1 MSEHKMA
8 RVAVVGAGPAGLYAT
23 EALLHQSERRTSV
36 DLFDRLPTPYGLVR
50 HGVAPDHPTIKS
62 VVSTLDTILTNPGL
76 RFIGGVDIG
85 TAVTRDD
92 LLANYDAV
100 LYSTGAAADNELAI
114 SGEKLA
120 GSLSATELVSWY
132 NGHPDAVPVQ
142 LDAKAVAVIGAG
154 NVALDIA
161 RLLASPYERLAST
174 DIPPA
179 VLQVFATSPVRD
191 VHVIC
196 RRGPAD
202 VKFSS
207 KELREIGQID
217 GIDIDV
223 DLQALARAH
232 DDSSDR
238 RVTNNLALFRAWAER
253 GGPTGRSRRVHFRF
267 FERPVEIIGNGRVE
281 AIRLQRSDIHPVSV
295 VLPIQMVVRS
305 VGQRSVPIPGL
316 PFDPVRGVVPNIL
329 GRVTDVNGRVQPREY
344 VSGWVKRGAS
354 GVIGTNKLCARESV
368 EALLSDWRGGAAQT
382 GPRRGIDATLQE
394 RHLAASGLAGWRA
407 IDREEVRR
415 GQAEDR
421 ARSKIADWPTLT
433 ELARAA
439 TDSPTNTV
447 TEQELS

>member
-1 MSEHKMA
+1 MCEDKMA

-23 EALLHQSERRTSV
+23 EALLHQSERPTSV

-281 AIRLQRSDIHPVSV
+281 AIRLERSDIHPVSV

-382 GPRRGIDATLQE
+382 GARRGIDATLQE

-421 ARSKIADWPTLT
+421 ARSKIADWPALT
-433 ELARAA
+433 ELARAT